1 MAVPFSRSLL
11 VSLTAFV
18 LAGAGVACSDTTA
31 PSIEKTE
38 FATSLGVDL
47 AASTKTPSGLY
58 YRDILVGT
66 GATAAKGDTATLQ
79 YSLYNVNGS
88 RLETGSFSFTL
99 GAGDV
104 IPGFDEGVTGMK
116 VGGQRQLI
124 IPPHLGYG
132 NRWSGNGTIPPNS
145 ILVFD
150 VQLQGLK

>member
-18 LAGAGVACSDTTA
+18 LAGAAVACNDTTA
-31 PSIEKTE
+31 PAIEKTE
-38 FATSLGVDL
+38 FAASLGVDL

-58 YRDILVGT
+58 YRDIVVGP
-66 GATAAKGDTATLQ
+66 GATAAKGDTATVQ

-99 GAGDV
+99 GTPGV
-104 IPGFDEGVTGMK
+104 IAGFDEGVTGMK

-132 NRWSGNGTIPPNS
+132 NRWYGTIPPNS